1 MISLNE
7 YSHFAQCALT
17 GNIRGYSIKLKNSKT
32 QNDMATNNLTLE
44 MQREELIHELQRV
57 DNIEVIEK
65 VKRSLKRALAAV
77 KRKEQEEESDHVT
90 KEQFANDLYN
100 AFVEMYRAERDGVK
114 LKAAEELLNEL

>member
-1 MISLNE
+1 
-7 YSHFAQCALT
+7 
-17 GNIRGYSIKLKNSKT
+17 
-32 QNDMATNNLTLE
+32 MATNKLTLE
-44 MQREELIHELQRV
+44 TQREELIHELQRV

-65 VKRSLKRALAAV
+65 VKHSLKRALASV

-114 LKAAEELLNEL
+114 LKTAEELLNEL

>member
-1 MISLNE
+1 
-7 YSHFAQCALT
+7 
-17 GNIRGYSIKLKNSKT
+17 
-32 QNDMATNNLTLE
+32 MATNNLTLE

-65 VKRSLKRALAAV
+65 VKHSLKRALASV

-114 LKAAEELLNEL
+114 LKTAEELLNEL

>member
-1 MISLNE
+1 
-7 YSHFAQCALT
+7 
-17 GNIRGYSIKLKNSKT
+17 
-32 QNDMATNNLTLE
+32 MATNNLTLE
-44 MQREELIHELQRV
+44 TQREELIHELQRV

-100 AFVEMYRAERDGVK
+100 AFVEMYRAQRDGVK
-114 LKAAEELLNEL
+114 RKTLQEVIDEL

>member
-1 MISLNE
+1 
-7 YSHFAQCALT
+7 
-17 GNIRGYSIKLKNSKT
+17 
-32 QNDMATNNLTLE
+32 MATNNLTLE

-90 KEQFANDLYN
+90 KEQVCKR
-100 AFVEMYRAERDGVK
+100 FV
-114 LKAAEELLNEL
+114 